1 MGWNSLSNTLILIR
15 HSQSQPEPERPAS
28 QWPLTETGR
37 RRCIALAERLAAYA
51 PDLIVASR
59 ERKASQ
65 TGALVATRLGLPTKI
80 ADGLHEHQRE
90 HAGWLP
96 DPAFEQA
103 VSAFF
108 ARPNELVFGEETA
121 YQASARFDAA
131 VRGVLAAHPSQTV
144 ALVSHGT
151 VITLFVAQH
160 AGLAALPF
168 WKRLGMPAIVVMSL
182 PEMRLLEVIEHV
194 EMSD

>member
-1 MGWNSLSNTLILIR
+1 MPNTLILIR
-15 HSQSQPEPERPAS
+15 HSQSQPEPGRPAS
-28 QWPLTETGR
+28 QWPLTEAGQQ
-37 RRCIALAERLAAYA
+37 RCIALAERLVAYA
-51 PDLIVASR
+51 PDLIVTSR
-59 ERKASQ
+59 ERKASA
-65 TGALVATRLGLPTKI
+65 TGALVAARLALPTKM

-96 DPAFEQA
+96 EPAFEQA

-121 YQASARFDAA
+121 SQASARFDAA
-131 VRGVLAAHPSQTV
+131 VRDILAAHPRQTV

-160 AGLAALPF
+160 AGVAALPF
-168 WKRLGMPAIVVMSL
+168 WKCLGMPAIMVMSL
-182 PEMRLLEVIEHV
+182 PEMGLLEVIERT
-194 EMSD
+194 